1 MIESATFWQ
10 ESPEI
15 ETGELAPDTIGTEV
29 FFLPCASHVEKE
41 GTFTQTQRLLQWR
54 GKAGGP
60 PRGAPHAP
68 LVYLHLGR
76 DPRARL
82 KDPPDPPDQR
92 PPDMTPDY
100 SRHAGA
106 HAPDPGA

>member
-1 MIESATFWQ
+1 MNRFGLANLDWLVVRDLQMIESATFWQ

-54 GKAGGP
+54 GKGGEAP
-60 PRGAPHAP
+60 AVGGGGRG
-68 LVYLHLGR
+68 GR
-76 DPRARL
+76 GEIWVGGGLL
-82 KDPPDPPDQR
+82 KK
-92 PPDMTPDY
+92 
-100 SRHAGA
+100 
-106 HAPDPGA
+106 